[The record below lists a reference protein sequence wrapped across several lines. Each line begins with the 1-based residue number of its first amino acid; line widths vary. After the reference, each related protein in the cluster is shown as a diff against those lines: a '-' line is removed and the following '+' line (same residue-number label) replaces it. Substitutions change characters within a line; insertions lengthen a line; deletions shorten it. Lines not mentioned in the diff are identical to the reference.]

1 VCTAR
6 QARSSPADKDRVN
19 AIGDVTQQSHPSRD
33 GHTSARTIALG
44 GPNNPRPR
52 SPLHR
57 RCSAASASLKRWA
70 LARADARRAARPAM
84 LVALVSLLA
93 ACGSTSPHVANLT
106 STNTTTSASTVA
118 AGPTHAAAGTALAQ
132 AIAFAAC
139 MRSHAEP
146 NYPDP
151 TIGRNGEPVE
161 HLSSNANPTLNP
173 NTPQF
178 QTAERICLARQ
189 PPESPVLKQVTATK
203 QQQELK
209 FAQCM
214 RTHGVPNFPDP
225 KLVPGGFELQLPRHM
240 NPNSP
245 QITAAQQT
253 CTKLGD
259 GPASF

>member
-19 AIGDVTQQSHPSRD
+19 AIRDVTQQSHVSRD
-33 GHTSARTIALG
+33 GHTSARTLALG
-44 GPNNPRPR
+44 SPNNPRRR

-57 RCSAASASLKRWA
+57 RCSAASASLRRQAASTGAKTS
-70 LARADARRAARPAM
+70 RAARPAIP
-84 LVALVSLLA
+84 VALVSLLA
-93 ACGSTSPHVANLT
+93 ACGSSSPHVANLT
-106 STNTTTSASTVA
+106 STNTTTSAAAVA
-118 AGPTHAAAGTALAQ
+118 PGSTHAATGT
-132 AIAFAAC
+132 AC
-139 MRSHAEP
+139 MRSHGEP

-151 TIGRNGEPVE
+151 TLGRNGEPVE
-161 HLSSNANPTLNP
+161 HLSSTGNPTLNP
-173 NTPQF
+173 NSPQF
-178 QTAERICLARQ
+178 QTAERACLAKQ
-189 PPESPVLKQVTATK
+189 PPESPVLKQATAAK
-203 QQQELK
+203 QRQELK

-225 KLVPGGFELQLPRHM
+225 KLVPGGFELQLPPHT

-245 QITAAQQT
+245 QITAAQRT